1 MSVNYG
7 DYEIVEDG
15 ESCSLRER
23 LYLWNDE
30 GDRDRLLHLLLVKGL
45 QSGSITADDL
55 HDIGFL
61 SEGQTLVR
69 KIKK

>member
-1 MSVNYG
+1 MSAKET
-7 DYEIVEDG
+7 YEIVEDG
-15 ESCSLRER
+15 ESCSLHER
-23 LYLWNDE
+23 MVLWNDA
-30 GDRDRLLHLLLVKGL
+30 GDRDRLLELLVVKGL
-45 QSGSITADDL
+45 QSKTITADDL